1 MDFWTF
7 LSKLIW
13 PGILIWI
20 LIKYEKQLREFF
32 GTLKEWTEI
41 SAPGMGLKRKAQAS
55 TTEPPEPTGKKAL
68 ELIEDLSLEA
78 KEVIS
83 TLWKHQKQY
92 FPDNPRK
99 GRWSFLVGA
108 GSSYFA
114 DYLMG
119 VGESFKKG
127 LVTIDPKS
135 GQCLLTDAGIYYC
148 ESNQDKLLT
157 EWDYERWKS

>member
-13 PGILIWI
+13 PGLLISILITYHEQI
-20 LIKYEKQLREFF
+20 REFF
-32 GTLKEWTEI
+32 GTLKEWKEI
-41 SAPGMGLKRKAQAS
+41 SAPGMGLKRKIQAS
-55 TTEPPEPTGKKAL
+55 ITEPPEPTGKKAS
-68 ELIEDLSLEA
+68 ESKEDLSLEA

-83 TLWKHQKQY
+83 TLWKHQKEY
-92 FPDNPRK
+92 YPDNPRK
-99 GRWSFLVGA
+99 GRWSFVVALG
-108 GSSYFA
+108 GPNFA

-119 VGESFKKG
+119 VGETFKKG

-148 ESNQDKLLT
+148 EHNEDKLLS
-157 EWDYERWKS
+157 EWDYDRWKK